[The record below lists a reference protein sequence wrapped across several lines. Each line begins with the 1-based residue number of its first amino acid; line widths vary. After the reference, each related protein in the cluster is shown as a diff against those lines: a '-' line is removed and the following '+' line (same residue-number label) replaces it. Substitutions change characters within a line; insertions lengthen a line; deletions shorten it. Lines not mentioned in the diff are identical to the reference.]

1 MNDSLEKSLKVLTHE
16 LRVCQD
22 DKCGMD
28 FAVILFFS
36 LLFLLLFLKSRILKG
51 IKKLMEKN
59 LFWLMVSEISVYDHS
74 VPLMGHIG
82 RQKIMMENCKRN
94 YKNVTRLVTQ
104 NHVEV
109 KKPL

>member
-1 MNDSLEKSLKVLTHE
+1 MPRRQMWHGFCCYSFVFVITI
-16 LRVCQD
+16 
-22 DKCGMD
+22 
-28 FAVILFFS
+28 FAFVF
-36 LLFLLLFLKSRILKG
+36 K
-51 IKKLMEKN
+51 IKNTQGNKKIKMEKN

-82 RQKIMMENCKRN
+82 RQKIIMVNCKRN
-94 YKNVTRLVTQ
+94 YKNVMRLVTQ

>member
-1 MNDSLEKSLKVLTHE
+1 
-16 LRVCQD
+16 
-22 DKCGMD
+22 MD
-28 FAVILFFS
+28 FAVILLFLS
-36 LLFLLLFLKSRILKG
+36 LLFLLLFLKSRILKR
-51 IKKLMEKN
+51 IKKIKMEKN

-74 VPLMGHIG
+74 VPLTGHIG

-104 NHVEV
+104 NHVDV